1 MWQIGVWERDE
12 GLAGA
17 LAATA
22 QVQGC
27 VVRCGRHPAQLMGR
41 DFDLLVVSPQAAGWA
56 GAGALHCRTALV
68 PGGLSALTRLLPAD
82 RMLSYG
88 MGPANTIT
96 LSSIK
101 EGRACVAVQRE
112 FPTLEGAPVERQEF
126 VLDYNGAQPDL
137 FLAHAGARLLLGM
150 VQPELGDGPGQA
162 FSPSW

>member
-22 QVQGC
+22 QAQGC

-96 LSSIK
+96 LSSIR
-101 EGRACVAVQRE
+101 RA
-112 FPTLEGAPVERQEF
+112 
-126 VLDYNGAQPDL
+126 
-137 FLAHAGARLLLGM
+137 
-150 VQPELGDGPGQA
+150 GPA
-162 FSPSW
+162 